1 VTDEEKMDIMIQ
13 QMKIMA
19 KEENQNARKK
29 WGNYG
34 AGDYGNKGRTMVLPP
49 RAQEVEAL
57 LVEGKNR
64 REISRIMNIS
74 HQGVADYIA
83 RYNLS
88 SGEDE

>member
-1 VTDEEKMDIMIQ
+1 MPEKNGATMALVTH
-13 QMKIMA
+13 
-19 KEENQNARKK
+19 
-29 WGNYG
+29 
-34 AGDYGNKGRTMVLPP
+34 GNKNRTMVLPP

>member
-1 VTDEEKMDIMIQ
+1 
-13 QMKIMA
+13 
-19 KEENQNARKK
+19 
-29 WGNYG
+29 
-34 AGDYGNKGRTMVLPP
+34 MVLPP